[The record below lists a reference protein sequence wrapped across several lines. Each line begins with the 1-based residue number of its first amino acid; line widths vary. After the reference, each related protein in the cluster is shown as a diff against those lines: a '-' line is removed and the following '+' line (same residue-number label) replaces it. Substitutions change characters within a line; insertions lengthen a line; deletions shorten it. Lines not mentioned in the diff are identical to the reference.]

1 MAGTFKNKAE
11 SPHDYVLERAL
22 ITSPQFVDGASIDI
36 KNVITDIEIFEH
48 LDKPYL
54 TGNIILVDDNNIYN
68 NVNFSGSEKISLKFS
83 LLDPDSTPIEKDFII
98 EKTIKNA
105 RANDKQSALVF
116 HIVEQHAFDSTI
128 INVNKAYSGK
138 PVEIIQSIITDN
150 LGKTFSSPI
159 VLDTQEPIKVLIPN
173 LTPLEAATWIR
184 DRATTIDGA
193 PFYFFST
200 LANNNLHII
209 PLDDMLATP
218 PDPKPYVYSQITTS
232 IASSRSIDDQAYLI
246 QEFKSKSNDN
256 IISLV
261 RMGYVGSQN
270 YFYNPITGTPV
281 SNVGSFFNLAE
292 VLNTLKN
299 KDVIRSNQNQF
310 GYASNYEINGISF
323 SQVRSKIRTDITPT
337 NTYVDINNYSEAA
350 NVGKHK
356 LKIISE
362 ALREL
367 IVRNSID
374 IALPGRNF
382 LNGRYSNT
390 IGNQIK
396 LRFLATSTATNTNVE
411 QIDTKKSGDY
421 LMYAVKH
428 HFKKERYD
436 VIASCVKLAD
446 LNEEPIE

>member
-1 MAGTFKNKAE
+1 MVGTPQNRAE
-11 SPHDYVLERAL
+11 TPFDYELERAI
-22 ITSPQFVDGASIDI
+22 ITSPQFNDGATLDI

-68 NVNFSGSEKISLKFS
+68 NVNFSGSEKISLRFR
-83 LLDPDSTPIEKDFII
+83 LPDADATPIDKDFII

-105 RANDKQSALVF
+105 RGNDKQSAILF

-128 INVNKAYSGK
+128 INVNKAYTGK
-138 PVEIIQSIITDN
+138 PVEIIQKIITDN
-150 LGKTFSSPI
+150 LGKEFSTPI
-159 VLDTQEPIKVLIPN
+159 ILDAQEPMKVLIPN
-173 LTPLEAATWIR
+173 LTPLQAATWIR
-184 DRATTIDGA
+184 DRATTIDGV
-193 PFYFFST
+193 PFYFFAT
-200 LANNNLHII
+200 LANDKLHII
-209 PLDDMLATP
+209 PLDDMLATA
-218 PDPKPYVYSQITTS
+218 PDSRPYVYSQIS
-232 IASSRSIDDQAYLI
+232 ASLLVSRSIDEQAYLI
-246 QEFKSKSNDN
+246 QEFSTRSNDN

-261 RMGYVGSQN
+261 KMGYVGSQN
-270 YFYNPITGTPV
+270 YFYNSITGNFVDNRGT
-281 SNVGSFFNLAE
+281 FFNLSE

-299 KDVIRSNQNQF
+299 KDIIRNNQNQF
-310 GYASNYEINGISF
+310 GYASNYKLNNVSF
-323 SQVRSKIRTDITPT
+323 TQLKSVVRTDITPT
-337 NTYVDINNYSEAA
+337 NTYNNINNYNQAPDA
-350 NVGKHK
+350 NKHK
-356 LKIISE
+356 LKIVSE

-390 IGNQIK
+390 IGNQIR
-396 LRFLATSTATNTNVE
+396 LRFLSTSTASRPGTE

-446 LNEEPIE
+446 LNEEPPE